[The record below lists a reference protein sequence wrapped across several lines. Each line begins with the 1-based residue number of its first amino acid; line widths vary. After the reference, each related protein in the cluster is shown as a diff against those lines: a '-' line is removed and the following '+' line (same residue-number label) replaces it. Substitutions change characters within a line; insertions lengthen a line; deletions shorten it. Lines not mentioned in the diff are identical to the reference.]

1 MRYNVTI
8 TCPDCLAMVDAN
20 GFFKHLICVIQDLE
34 LEIADMQHSLA
45 CFSHPDEVNQLQ
57 LYHRYSNLP
66 DLDRDPVLCSFLAF
80 NGISINE
87 WRDNVEQHLNDLD
100 ACVNG
105 VEVIATDI
113 L

>member
-8 TCPDCLAMVDAN
+8 TCPDTIAMVDAN

-34 LEIADMQHSLA
+34 LQIADMQYSLV
-45 CFSHPDEVNQLQ
+45 SLQRPDEVGQLQ
-57 LYHRYSNLP
+57 LYHRCSNLP
-66 DLDRDPVLCSFLAF
+66 DLDRDPVLCNFLAF
-80 NGISINE
+80 NRISIEE

>member
-8 TCPDCLAMVDAN
+8 TCPDTIAMVDAN
-20 GFFKHLICVIQDLE
+20 GLFKHLICVIQDLE
-34 LEIADMQHSLA
+34 LQVADMQHSLVRLR
-45 CFSHPDEVNQLQ
+45 HPDEVDQLQ

-80 NGISINE
+80 NDISIGE
-87 WRDNVEQHLNDLD
+87 WRDNVEQHLSDLD

-105 VEVIATDI
+105 MEVIATDI